1 LGVSVSQG
9 CFWSYNS
16 AVRRSA
22 AIATFSV
29 VIVAVTLARASELE
43 ERLRYEF
50 RDKTLVLRGFYPG
63 RDLHYDSTGALLE
76 ASASGD
82 WTINGIVR
90 IEDISISGSRL
101 RIKASREHWG
111 WVNGFSPVHD
121 FDGKGQPDKDEKKN
135 RAVEIEADLGAD
147 ITVDRAEA
155 AVSRIFLSSNDSFA
169 DLVPAYWKPCVKAAL
184 QDSSDLKLRSCR
196 FSTEFLQIPGVQTP
210 SSVAQSSGISS
221 ADTPPSERA
230 LVMIGHGV
238 SPPKVLNQHEPS
250 FSEPA
255 RKSKFQGTVTLGLI
269 VDRSGN
275 ASNVHVLTPLG
286 CGLDEEA
293 VRTVETWKFEPAEK
307 DGNPVAIE
315 IAVEV
320 DFHLF

>member
-1 LGVSVSQG
+1 M
-9 CFWSYNS
+9 
-16 AVRRSA
+16 RRSA
-22 AIATFSV
+22 AIAILSV
-29 VIVAVTLARASELE
+29 VIVAVTLARASEVE
-43 ERLRYEF
+43 QRLRYEF

-63 RDLHYDSTGALLE
+63 RDLHYDSTGALHE
-76 ASASGD
+76 STTSGD
-82 WTINGIVR
+82 WTIDGIVR

-121 FDGKGQPDKDEKKN
+121 LDGKGLPDKDEKKN
-135 RAVEIEADLGAD
+135 RAVQIEADLGAD

-155 AVSRIFLSSNDSFA
+155 AVSRIFLNSKDSFA
-169 DLVPAYWKPCVKAAL
+169 DLVPAYWKPCVNAAV
-184 QDSSDLKLRSCR
+184 QNDSDPKLRSCR
-196 FSTEFLQIPGVQTP
+196 FSPEFLQIPGVQTP
-210 SSVAQSSGISS
+210 PSVSSS
-221 ADTPPSERA
+221 ADTLASERA
-230 LVMIGHGV
+230 LVRIGYGV

-269 VDRSGN
+269 VDPSGN

-293 VRTVETWKFEPAEK
+293 VRTVETWKFKPAEK
-307 DGNPVAIE
+307 DGNPVAVE

-320 DFHLF
+320 AFHLY

>member
-1 LGVSVSQG
+1 MGVFVSQG
-9 CFWSYNS
+9 YFWSYNS

-22 AIATFSV
+22 AIATLLV
-29 VIVAVTLARASELE
+29 VVVAVTLARASELE
-43 ERLRYEF
+43 QRLRYEF
-50 RDKTLVLRGFYPG
+50 RDKTLVLRGFYQG
-63 RDLHYDSTGALLE
+63 KDLHYDSTGTLRE
-76 ASASGD
+76 PPASGD
-82 WTINGIVR
+82 WTVDGVVR

-121 FDGKGQPDKDEKKN
+121 FDGKGLPDKDEKKN
-135 RAVEIEADLGAD
+135 RAVQIEADLGAD
-147 ITVDRAEA
+147 ITIDGAEA
-155 AVSRIFLSSNDSFA
+155 AVSRIFLNSNDSFA
-169 DLVPAYWKPCVKAAL
+169 DVVPDYWKPCVNAAL
-184 QDSSDLKLRSCR
+184 QESSDAKLRSCR
-196 FSTEFLQIPGVQTP
+196 FSVEFLQIPGVQTP
-210 SSVAQSSGISS
+210 PLVSSSGSSSAETSSSV
-221 ADTPPSERA
+221 RA
-230 LVMIGHGV
+230 LFKMGHGV

-255 RKSKFQGTVTLGLI
+255 RKSKFQGTVTLGLV

-293 VRTVETWKFEPAEK
+293 VRTVETWKFKPAEK
-307 DGNPVAIE
+307 DGDPVAVE

-320 DFHLF
+320 DFHLY